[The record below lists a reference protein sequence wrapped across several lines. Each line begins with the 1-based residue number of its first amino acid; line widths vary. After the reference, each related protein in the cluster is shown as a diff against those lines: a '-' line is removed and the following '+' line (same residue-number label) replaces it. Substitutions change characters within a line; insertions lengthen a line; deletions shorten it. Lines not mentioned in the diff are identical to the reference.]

1 MCGNTN
7 YTRNSTYKNNLDT
20 TLSVLPTTN
29 SGFGF
34 FNLSNGQGIDTV
46 NSIALCR
53 GDVNRNECQSC
64 LNDSIV
70 DARQRC
76 PNQKEAIVYYDFCL
90 LKYSNQTILGRDQP
104 KPYLFLMN
112 TQNASDKDRLNEALR
127 PLLNDLTANAA
138 AGDSLRKFAT
148 GNTTGPDL
156 TTIYGL
162 VQCSPDLL
170 NQQCNDCLNDVIN
183 QFLIQYSGKIGGR
196 TLLPMCNFRYEIYP
210 FFNVSTLAIPP
221 PPSSLPAPPPNVQVS
236 SPPPGVNELTGSTV
250 SVRAPLKKSLLGG
263 GRKAKAYNITASAH
277 TWSYDVACP
286 FRDRGGFLVG
296 PSTTSTDADAV
307 PSPCSKNRNSLV
319 SLLSLFKMT
328 TRLPESMDIG
338 TAESFQ
344 YNFRSVKAA
353 TNDFSEENK
362 LGEGGFG
369 AVYKG
374 RLEDGQEVAVKRL
387 ARDSGQGD
395 VEFKNE
401 VLLVAKLQH
410 RNLVRL
416 LGFSI
421 ERSERLLIYE
431 FLPNASLDQFIFDP
445 TKRTL
450 LDWEK
455 RYNIIKG
462 IAKGLLYLHEDSRLR
477 IIHRD
482 MKASNVLLDA
492 EMNPKIADFGMAR
505 LFKPE
510 ETQGDTSRIVGT
522 YGYMAPEYAMHG
534 QFSVKSD
541 VFSFGVLVL
550 EMVTSQ
556 KNHCFRNGDS
566 IEDLL
571 SFAWKTWRNGTPLNM
586 IDPTLKTGSGSL
598 RDVIRSIHIGL
609 LCVQENVNDRP
620 TMASVVLMLNSF
632 SVTLPVPSEP
642 AFFMHSNTDPEMPLF
657 SEYSSSTSSSGL
669 EKHKTLKSRSRSSQ
683 HSTNDVSISE
693 IVPR

>member
-1 MCGNTN
+1 MFILAGKLPLWLMLIFVYSVNTITLSQAAFIYNRCGNVN
-7 YTRNSTYKNNLDT
+7 YTRNNTYKNNLDT

-46 NSIALCR
+46 NSVALCR
-53 GDVNRNECQSC
+53 GDVNRSECQSC
-64 LNDSIV
+64 LNDSIA

-90 LKYSNQTILGRDQP
+90 LKYSNETILGRDQP
-104 KPYLFLMN
+104 RPYLFLIN
-112 TQNASDKDRLNEALR
+112 PQNASDKDGFNKALR
-127 PLLNDLTANAA
+127 PLLNVLRANAA

-156 TTIYGL
+156 ITIYGL

-170 NQQCNDCLNDVIN
+170 NQQCNDCLNDAIN
-183 QFLIQYSGKIGGR
+183 QFLIQFSGKIGGR

-210 FFNVSTLAIPP
+210 FFSVSTLAIPP
-221 PPSSLPAPPPNVQVS
+221 PPSSLPAPPPNLQV
-236 SPPPGVNELTGSTV
+236 SPPPPGKNTSNTRIVIIVIVIVIFSIVITITSICIFIRL
-250 SVRAPLKKSLLGG
+250 RKKQQQISQ
-263 GRKAKAYNITASAH
+263 
-277 TWSYDVACP
+277 
-286 FRDRGGFLVG
+286 
-296 PSTTSTDADAV
+296 TTNTE
-307 PSPCSKNRNSLV
+307 
-319 SLLSLFKMT
+319 T
-328 TRLPESMDIG
+328 ESMDIG

-642 AFFMHSNTDPEMPLF
+642 AFFMHSNTDPEMPIF
-657 SEYSSSTSSSGL
+657 SEHSSSTSSSGL